1 MLTDGKIRD
10 LQKRFQE
17 ISPRCDPEVRE
28 FISQLLF
35 IIERSEEVIKSLEA
49 KLSLNS
55 HNSHKP
61 PSTDG
66 PKKGFFKKA
75 LYKSNGNKPGGQRGH
90 KGETLK
96 MVDDPQEVIIYR
108 VRECKTCQ
116 KPLQDIEP
124 ARIKR
129 QKAP

>member
-1 MLTDGKIRD
+1 MLTDGKIRN

-35 IIERSEEVIKSLEA
+35 IIESLET

-66 PKKGFFKKA
+66 PKKGLFKKV
-75 LYKSNGNKPGGQRGH
+75 LCKSNGNKPGGH

-96 MVDDPQEVIIYR
+96 LNFTEKI
-108 VRECKTCQ
+108 
-116 KPLQDIEP
+116 
-124 ARIKR
+124 
-129 QKAP
+129 